1 MNLENT
7 VHKKLAEA
15 LRKNRKAL
23 KPFRD
28 SIIND
33 KYTTWEDIEQI
44 LIIFDD
50 NFKLLEE
57 YFSEN

>member
-7 VHKKLAEA
+7 VHKILAEE

>member
-7 VHKKLAEA
+7 VHKKLAEE

-33 KYTTWEDIEQI
+33 KYATWEDIEQI

-50 NFKLLEE
+50 NFKLLEK